1 MNPRPPQ
8 GRATLEQRFES
19 VLIQATR
26 ALAGE
31 RGLKISCAAPGA
43 SAPAGT
49 LLLPPIPA
57 PLTAGNAACA
67 RGRADRLA
75 LRRAYFD
82 ESVHARFCPPRPP
95 APEPF
100 DVLEDMRCQS
110 LGALGLRRVAHNLEA
125 ALARHRERNR
135 APGAQ

>member
-31 RGLKISCAAPGA
+31 RGLKVACAAPGA

-57 PLTAGNAACA
+57 PLNAGTAACA

-75 LRRAYFD
+75 LRRASFNKTT
-82 ESVHARFCPPRPP
+82 HAPFPP
-95 APEPF
+95 ARSPARGPF
-100 DVLEDMRCQS
+100 HVLEGMRFQ
-110 LGALGLRRVAHNLEA
+110 
-125 ALARHRERNR
+125 
-135 APGAQ
+135 APGA

>member
-67 RGRADRLA
+67 RGRADRL
-75 LRRAYFD
+75 
-82 ESVHARFCPPRPP
+82 
-95 APEPF
+95 
-100 DVLEDMRCQS
+100 
-110 LGALGLRRVAHNLEA
+110 GLRRLFFNGLVALP
-125 ALARHRERNR
+125 LPPPRSC
-135 APGAQ
+135 APGP